1 MADSLGDILGRERFV
16 EPPEVG
22 IIKSYLKENFEAG
35 CRVTVQPYQ
44 IIITVQGASLA
55 GTLRMRLHE
64 LQALCQTKKRLV
76 IRIN

>member
-1 MADSLGDILGRERFV
+1 MTDSLGDILGRERFV

-22 IIKSYLKENFEAG
+22 VIKSFLKENFEAG
-35 CRVTVQPYQ
+35 CRITVQPYQ

-55 GTLRMRLHE
+55 GALRMRLHE
-64 LQALCQTKKRLV
+64 LQALCQTKKRLI